1 MKIAQCEE
9 RGMTF
14 KEVIAAVE
22 AYIEEQHT
30 YFVLETLETLR
41 KNGRLTG
48 LKAIAATVLNIKPV
62 MGATPK
68 GDLSVGSGARN

>member
-14 KEVIAAVE
+14 KEVVAAVE

-30 YFVLETLETLR
+30 YFVLETQKR
-41 KNGRLTG
+41 
-48 LKAIAATVLNIKPV
+48 
-62 MGATPK
+62 
-68 GDLSVGSGARN
+68 SGSFLMII